1 MVNVREIKF
10 NPIRSIE
17 RSIDVLQAFTTVN
30 EKLTLE
36 EVVEYTGI
44 PRSTVYRILCTLESR
59 RMVEFDEKEQNY
71 KPGLKLIEMG
81 VFLSYSLD
89 VYQEAEDILLRLQA
103 DTKQSIVMAL
113 GDEED
118 IIYVFIK
125 ENSEGLKFSSVVGQ
139 RRPYVY
145 GVLGYTLL
153 AFEETD
159 KVERILDK
167 DIPKRTKYTVTE
179 KEKVM
184 RRLED
189 IRSKGLFTEKDE
201 TTIGV
206 TGVGAPILIKRA
218 T

>member
-113 GDEED
+113 GM
-118 IIYVFIK
+118 
-125 ENSEGLKFSSVVGQ
+125 
-139 RRPYVY
+139 
-145 GVLGYTLL
+145 
-153 AFEETD
+153 
-159 KVERILDK
+159 
-167 DIPKRTKYTVTE
+167 KRTSYMFLLKKTV
-179 KEKVM
+179 
-184 RRLED
+184 
-189 IRSKGLFTEKDE
+189 KG
-201 TTIGV
+201 
-206 TGVGAPILIKRA
+206 
-218 T
+218 